1 VRKYRDELQVA
12 EKLKAAGF
20 NEAVL
25 YERKLLGI
33 TAMEK
38 LVGKKK
44 FTETLGDLVEKPA
57 GKPVLV
63 PVSDKREAI
72 NSAAQAAADF
82 ND

>member
-1 VRKYRDELQVA
+1 VA

-82 ND
+82 KD